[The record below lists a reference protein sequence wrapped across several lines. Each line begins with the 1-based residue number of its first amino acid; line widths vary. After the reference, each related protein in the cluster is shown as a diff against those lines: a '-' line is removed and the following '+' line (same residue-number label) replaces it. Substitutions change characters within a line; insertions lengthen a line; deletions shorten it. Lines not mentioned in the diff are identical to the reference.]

1 MTDPIADMLTRMRNA
16 LERQQPTVAMP
27 HSKVKVAIAEV
38 LKNEGYIEGYEV
50 VGGQSGQ
57 ASAAD
62 GAEATAQPAK
72 SAQNKFPTLVI
83 RLRYVGGG
91 ATERR
96 RERRPVI
103 NGLQRVSSPGRRVYV
118 GKREIPWVLSG
129 MGVSIVTTSRGV
141 MTDQKARQLG
151 LGGELLC
158 KVW

>member
-16 LERQQPTVAMP
+16 LDRQQPTVAMP
-27 HSKVKVAIAEV
+27 HSKMKVAIADV
-38 LKNEGYIEGYEV
+38 LKNEGYIESYEV
-50 VGGQSGQ
+50 VPGAIAVPAAGG
-57 ASAAD
+57 APP
-62 GAEATAQPAK
+62 ATV
-72 SAQNKFPTLVI
+72 AQNKFPTLVI
-83 RLRYVGGG
+83 RLRYVGG
-91 ATERR
+91 R
-96 RERRPVI
+96 RERRSVI

-129 MGVSIVTTSRGV
+129 LGVSIVTTSRGV

>member
-1 MTDPIADMLTRMRNA
+1 MSMTDPIADMLTRMRNA

-38 LKNEGYIEGYEV
+38 LKNEGYIESYEV
-50 VGGQSGQ
+50 VGGN
-57 ASAAD
+57 AA
-62 GAEATAQPAK
+62 AEGSEPAARPGK
-72 SAQNKFPTLVI
+72 TQNKFPTLVI

-103 NGLQRVSSPGRRVYV
+103 NGLQRVSSPGRRIYV

>member
-1 MTDPIADMLTRMRNA
+1 MSMTDPIADMLTRMRNA

-27 HSKVKVAIAEV
+27 HSKMKVAIAEV
-38 LKNEGYIEGYEV
+38 LKNEGYIESYEV
-50 VGGQSGQ
+50 VAGG
-57 ASAAD
+57 
-62 GAEATAQPAK
+62 ATP
-72 SAQNKFPTLVI
+72 QNKFPTLVI
-83 RLRYVGGG
+83 RLRYVGG
-91 ATERR
+91 R

-103 NGLQRVSSPGRRVYV
+103 TGLQRVSTPGRRIYV

-129 MGVSIVTTSRGV
+129 MGVSILTTSRGI

>member
-1 MTDPIADMLTRMRNA
+1 MSMTDPIADMLTRMRNA

-27 HSKVKVAIAEV
+27 HSRVKVAIAEV
-38 LKNEGYIEGYEV
+38 MKNEGYIENYEV
-50 VGGQSGQ
+50 VPGG
-57 ASAAD
+57 
-62 GAEATAQPAK
+62 ATP
-72 SAQNKFPTLVI
+72 QNKFPTLVI
-83 RLRYVGGG
+83 KLRYVGG
-91 ATERR
+91 R

-103 NGLQRVSSPGRRVYV
+103 TGLQRVSSPGRRIYV

-129 MGVSIVTTSRGV
+129 MGVSILTTSRGV